1 MLLNSRINLLQKGNA
16 IQKMKEKG
24 WEVKWKDGRKNIT
37 FIDADGNKV
46 RDANLSK
53 TFNVDV
59 SKESL
64 EKQFSINAER
74 EGYYKAVE
82 TEIEV
87 PSRGEGKRKSVLAEL
102 KAKKDEV
109 AKQPRKKGVIDNDKS
124 R

>member
-1 MLLNSRINLLQKGNA
+1 MNSFIDRS
-16 IQKMKEKG
+16 KMEG
-24 WEVKWKDGRKNIT
+24 SAKNIT

-46 RDANLSK
+46 RDSNLSK

-59 SKESL
+59 SKEAF
-64 EKQFSINAER
+64 EKQFGINAER

-87 PSRGEGKRKSVLAEL
+87 PSGGEGKRKSVLAEL
-102 KAKKDEV
+102 KAKKAEI
-109 AKQPRKKGVIDNDKS
+109 AKQPRKKGVIDKDRS